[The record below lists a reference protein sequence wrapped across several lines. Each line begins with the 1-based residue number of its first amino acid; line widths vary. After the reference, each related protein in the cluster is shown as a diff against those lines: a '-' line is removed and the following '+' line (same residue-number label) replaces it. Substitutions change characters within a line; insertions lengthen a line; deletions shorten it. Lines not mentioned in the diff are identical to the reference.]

1 MHIIGDIDKQI
12 TDFYRPIILDGV
24 KYGESQ
30 INVWVPSAGKTTII
44 TDILSDKINGKYLV
58 YYSCDQTENGTAKEI
73 VNNIANNLG
82 LLENNLSTP
91 QLITYISNKF
101 QQLIIKKNKPIVL
114 IGIKFECLSDN
125 EFSKLLDALA
135 QIVVVNKRKIYSIV
149 NCIDYPLIQK
159 ILSNKPSLYILANRV
174 KFIPVISDKLLHDY
188 IIQRTVDFDKKI
200 PSEKTVEISR
210 NTGGLLTLTKEAIR
224 SYPNDGQIDVKFK
237 SIWNQLPKL
246 YQEYLKSKSYDSEIK
261 KQLTSLGIINLTI
274 FKQKEILVATN
285 PQKFVEDALSDK
297 DKKIFKLF
305 ISQKNKLVTKDQ
317 IAQAIWGDNY
327 NEFYSD
333 WTLDQIISR
342 FRKRINT
349 FGIDSQSLV
358 TIKGRGYKWQF

>member
-1 MHIIGDIDKQI
+1 MNIIGNIDKQI
-12 TDFYRPIILDGV
+12 VDYYRPIILDGV

-30 INVWVPSAGKTTII
+30 INVWVPSAGKTTVIN
-44 TDILSDKINGKYLV
+44 DILSEKVKGKYLV

-73 VNNIANNLG
+73 ITNIANNLG
-82 LLENNLSTP
+82 ISENNLSTP

-101 QQLIIKKNKPIVL
+101 QQLIIRKNKPIVL
-114 IGIKFECLSDN
+114 IGIKFEYLSDN

-174 KFIPVISDKLLHDY
+174 KYIPVISEKLLHEY
-188 IIQRTVDFDKKI
+188 IIQRSVDFDKKI
-200 PSEKTVEISR
+200 PVEKIVEISR
-210 NTGGLLTLTKEAIR
+210 NTGGLLTLTKEIIR
-224 SYPNDGQIDVKFK
+224 SYPNDGQIDIKFK

-246 YQEYLKSKSYDSEIK
+246 YQEYLNSKRHDNEVK
-261 KQLTSLGIINLTI
+261 KQLSSLGIINLGI
-274 FKQKEILVATN
+274 FKQKEIIISSN

-305 ISQKNKLVTKDQ
+305 VNQKNKLVTKDQ
-317 IAQAIWGDNY
+317 LAQVIWGENSDEY
-327 NEFYSD
+327 YSD
-333 WTLDQIISR
+333 WTIDKTISR
-342 FRKRINT
+342 FRKRINKY
-349 FGIDSQSLV
+349 GIDSQSLI